1 MLMKPIASSLLV
13 LSRLAVFA
21 PAQVTSV
28 PPKLESGRTVE
39 REIAGGESHT
49 YQVKLT
55 AGQLVRITLQQ
66 KRVDVAVQLVTP
78 DSKPLVEVNFTD
90 GFGQESLSQ
99 DVAVGGDYRIVIRTV
114 TATARKGAYE
124 AKLEMKAA
132 ATAQDKQRIEAERLQ
147 AEAYKL
153 SDRGAAALEPTVEK
167 AQQALSLWRGLG
179 DRYWEAYTLGLIGY
193 AYLNGNKHDQA
204 IEYYNQAL
212 AIRRELKDR
221 YAEANTLSGLAW
233 INSQLNRR
241 EKAIEYYEDA
251 LRTYRELKEKSG
263 VASAHLNLGFEHI
276 QIGRYEKAIEY
287 LEPALAIRR
296 KLNDR
301 QGEAETLYRLGFA
314 HNWLSRF
321 EKAIE
326 YLEQALA
333 IYRELTNRQW
343 EADTLNGLGIFY
355 NRLSRYEKGIEYSQQ
370 ALSIAGDLKYQFG
383 ITSALSNLGSAN
395 SSLGRYEKAIEYMEQ
410 SLALAREAKNR
421 RSESTALNALGNQY
435 LLTSRIEKAIEYYV
449 QALRIAREVRWQPV
463 EGRTLNNL
471 GVAYANLE
479 RHEKAIEYYEQALR
493 IARDIKNRINE
504 GNILSGLGS
513 SYRSLGRLK
522 EAIRFHEQ
530 AAFIAQEV
538 KAKNKEADALEG
550 LMLDWKKYNQP
561 RLAIYYGKQAVN
573 IYQEIRSNI
582 QGLDRELQ
590 ESFIQSNEETYRQLA
605 DLLIAQGRLPE
616 AEQVIRMLKEEEYFE
631 FIRRDEGNSPKAA
644 KAALTPEEAA
654 LEKRYREI
662 ADRIAELGS
671 ERGAL
676 IDKKT
681 RTAEE
686 EQRLARLDADL
697 VVAGTAFQKF
707 LDGLADEMGS
717 NVDPGAKVF
726 ALRESQ
732 GLMEDLR
739 ELGKGVVALYTL
751 VGEDKYRVIL
761 TTADFQK
768 GYEYPIKVADLNRKV
783 LEFREVLQNPKYDPL
798 PLAQELYKILLGPVA
813 KDLEKAKAQVL
824 MWSLDGVL
832 RYLPVAALHDGRQ
845 YMVET
850 YQNSV
855 FTPASQS
862 RLSLEPSRN
871 WTALGLG
878 VTKAHGDRIP
888 ALPGV
893 AEEMHGIIKDE
904 QNKSGVL
911 PGTIKLDEAFTQEA
925 MFTELRKRNPVVHI
939 ASHFQFSA
947 GNETNSALLLGD
959 GKFLSLAQ
967 IKSLPNVFG
976 GVDLLTLSAC
986 NTATGGSGANGKEVE
1001 GFGVLAQRQGAKAV
1015 IASLWPVFD
1024 SSTKVL
1030 MQDFY
1035 TIREAKVDTTKA
1047 EALRQAQLHLFR
1059 GEAPLDGVRSKAP
1072 VADRQIVHEEK
1083 PEEASRPRFTPDP
1096 KKPYA
1101 HPYYWAPFILIGNWK

>member
-1 MLMKPIASSLLV
+1 MLMKRIASSLLV
-13 LSRLAVFA
+13 LSWLAVFA
-21 PAQVTSV
+21 PAQVTTA
-28 PPKLESGRTVE
+28 PPKLESGKTVE
-39 REIAGGESHT
+39 REIAVGESHT

-55 AGQLVRITLQQ
+55 AGQFVRLTLQQ
-66 KRVDVAVQLVTP
+66 KGIDVAVQLITP
-78 DSKPLVEVNFTD
+78 DSKTLVEVNFTD

-99 DVAVGGDYRIVIRTV
+99 DVAVGGDYRIVIRTG
-114 TATARKGAYE
+114 TATVPKGAYE
-124 AKLEMKAA
+124 AKLELKAA
-132 ATAQDKQRIEAERLQ
+132 ANAQDKQRIEAERLL
-147 AEAYKL
+147 AEAYKS

-179 DRYWEAYTLGLIGY
+179 DRYWEAYGLGLVGY
-193 AYLNGNKHDQA
+193 AYINGNKHDQA

-212 AIRRELKDR
+212 AIRREVKDR
-221 YAEANTLSGLAW
+221 YGEANTLSGLAW
-233 INSQLNRR
+233 INSRLNRH
-241 EKAIEYYEDA
+241 EKAIEYYEQS
-251 LRTYRELKEKSG
+251 LRISRELKDKSG
-263 VASAHLNLGFEHI
+263 VGAALLNLGFEHI

-287 LEPALAIRR
+287 LDQSLAVRR
-296 KLNDR
+296 ELNDR
-301 QGEAETLYRLGFA
+301 RGEAEALYRLGFA

-326 YLEQALA
+326 YLEQALV
-333 IYRELTNRQW
+333 IHRELKDRQW

-370 ALSIAGDLKYQFG
+370 ALSIARDLKFQFG
-383 ITSALSNLGSAN
+383 ITSALNNLGSAN
-395 SSLGRYEKAIEYMEQ
+395 SSLGRYEKAIEYVEQ
-410 SLALAREAKNR
+410 SLALALEAKNR
-421 RSESTALNALGNQY
+421 RSESNALNALGNQY
-435 LLTSRIEKAIEYYV
+435 LLTSRYEKAIGYYE
-449 QALRIAREVRWQPV
+449 QALRIAREVKWQPA

-479 RHEKAIEYYEQALR
+479 RHERAIEYYEQALR

-504 GNILSGLGS
+504 GNILSGLGD
-513 SYRSLGRLK
+513 SYRTLGRLK

-538 KAKNKEADALEG
+538 KAKDKEADALEG
-550 LMLDWKKYNQP
+550 LMLDWKARNQL
-561 RLAIYYGKQAVN
+561 RLAIFYGKQGVN
-573 IYQEIRSNI
+573 VYQEIRSNI

-590 ESFIQSNEETYRQLA
+590 QSFIKSNEETYRQLA

-616 AEQVIRMLKEEEYFE
+616 AEQVIRMLKEEEYFD
-631 FIRRDEGNSPKAA
+631 FIRRDQSNSSKAA
-644 KAALTPEEAA
+644 KATLTTEEQAI
-654 LEKRYREI
+654 EKRYHEI
-662 ADRIAELGS
+662 ADHIAELGN

-686 EQRLARLDADL
+686 EQRLAKLDADL
-697 VVAGTAFQKF
+697 VVASTAFQKF
-707 LDGLADEMGS
+707 LDGLAIEMGS
-717 NVDPGAKVF
+717 NADAN
-726 ALRESQ
+726 ARSYQLRESQ

-739 ELGKGVVALYTL
+739 QLGKGTVALYTL
-751 VGEDKYRVIL
+751 VGDDKYRVIL

-768 GYEYPIKVADLNRKV
+768 GYEYPIKAADLNRKV
-783 LEFREVLQNPKYDPL
+783 LAFREVLQNPKHDPL

-832 RYLPVAALHDGRQ
+832 RYLPVAALHDGKQ
-845 YMVET
+845 YVVET
-850 YQNSV
+850 YRNAV

-862 RLSLEPSRN
+862 RLLLEPSRK

-878 VTKAHGDRIP
+878 VTKAQGDRIP

-925 MFTELRKRNPVVHI
+925 MLTELRKRNPVVHI
-939 ASHFQFSA
+939 ASHFQFSP

-1001 GFGVLAQRQGAKAV
+1001 GFAVLAQRQGAKAV

-1030 MQDFY
+1030 MQDLY
-1035 TIREAKVDTTKA
+1035 TIREANVDTTKA
-1047 EALRQAQLHLFR
+1047 EALRQAQLRLLR
-1059 GEAPLDGVRSKAP
+1059 GEALLDGATAKVP
-1072 VADRQIVHEEK
+1072 VADRQVVHEEK
-1083 PEEASRPRFTPDP
+1083 PEEAIKPRFTPDP